1 MKMISNTRRC
11 NKTAPCLSQY
21 LFKVYKE
28 NMINA
33 FFFNLKKKKN
43 LCEEF
48 YPLIINVNLSSK
60 LRSPDNSA
68 LISNNV
74 KVLR

>member
-1 MKMISNTRRC
+1 MKMISNTRRY

-33 FFFNLKKKKN
+33 FFLIKKKKN

-60 LRSPDNSA
+60 LRRPDNSA